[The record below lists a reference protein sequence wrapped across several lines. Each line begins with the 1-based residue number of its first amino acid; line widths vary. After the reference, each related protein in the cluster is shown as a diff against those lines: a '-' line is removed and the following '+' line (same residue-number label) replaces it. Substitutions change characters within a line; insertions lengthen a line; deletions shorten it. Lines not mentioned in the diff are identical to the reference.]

1 MSKNLKYDK
10 IKKNDKIEV
19 KVNMRKNI
27 NVTLFL
33 SFLLI
38 FCMPVMALADD
49 AFFVPEYTSEYKEW
63 QTLSEEEKQQVMEP
77 PIYENPEDVTQ
88 ADIQTFSADNNMV
101 GSGLPTKFTRNDYGK
116 VRNQTTNLC
125 WACSSA
131 TVFENNYRLT
141 NYRIKEFSDLHM
153 EYMTS
158 KTYHNQGFNRAYN
171 TGGNINIALAYATNG
186 MGIVEDSNI
195 TASNFKNARP
205 IAKVSDYEIISSY
218 RVKDYVYQYGAVS
231 AYTCMATNYF
241 SSSNVWNN
249 ADLAYYCS
257 NTSAKANHA
266 VTIVGWDDNYTNAA
280 FPGQKGAYVVLNS
293 YGTSFG
299 KNGLYYV
306 FYNDVF
312 VKNTEF
318 FAVTKTENC
327 NYQNLYQYDE
337 YGQTAT
343 IGWSILSGGTY
354 AANVFT
360 RNTNQAED
368 LTELG
373 IYFPTTENVTIYVNT
388 NGNDKNKNH
397 ATYVFSSDTEN
408 PGYHT
413 VKLPKPVTLKNNQ
426 FTVIVQYHGYMGAEL
441 ASTDGNSWWYT
452 ISSNYGE
459 SYISRDGQNWR
470 DLKTATELAGRCAN
484 ACIKAFTTASQNVEE
499 DNSKELANYVFD
511 YRYYAEH
518 NLDLYQAFGYN
529 QTALKNH
536 WETCGK
542 AEGRPASCVFDAKYY
557 LSHNGDLQA
566 AFGNNYTAAY
576 HHFMSGGYRE
586 YRKSSLEY
594 DGNYYKQ
601 KNGDLRNLSSMEL
614 IRHYALY
621 GKSEMRQAS
630 DNFDVVNDLF
640 DAEVYAKMNPDLT
653 ATFGYNETRL
663 KDHWLRY
670 GIAEGRVASLVFD
683 SKYYLEINGDL
694 KNAFGNNY
702 IAAYNHFV
710 QCGFQEQRQAS
721 SVFSIKYY
729 CENNADVKNTYGQNR
744 LRALNHFGLV
754 GQKEIRATCR
764 NFNVAAYQNK
774 NRDLYQAYGNQY
786 QMYYIHY
793 AQYGRHE
800 NRVCR

>member
-1 MSKNLKYDK
+1 
-10 IKKNDKIEV
+10 
-19 KVNMRKNI
+19 MRKSI
-27 NVTLFL
+27 NVTLFFSVL
-33 SFLLI
+33 MIL
-38 FCMPVMALADD
+38 CMPVISLADD

-63 QTLSEEEKQQVMEP
+63 QTLSEEEKQQVIEP
-77 PIYENPEDVTQ
+77 QIYENPEDVAQ

-125 WACSSA
+125 WACSA
-131 TVFENNYRLT
+131 TTAFENNYRLT

-158 KTYHNQGFNRAYN
+158 NTYNNQGFNRAYN

-186 MGIVEDSNI
+186 MGIVADSGI
-195 TASNFKNARP
+195 TASNFKNAQP

-218 RVKDYVYQYGAVS
+218 RVKDYIYQYGAIS

-241 SSSNVWNN
+241 SSSNLWNN

-257 NTSAKANHA
+257 NSSAKANHA
-266 VTIVGWDDNYTNAA
+266 ITIVGWDDNYTNPA
-280 FPGQKGAYVVLNS
+280 FPGQRGAYVVLNS

-299 KNGLYYV
+299 KNGLYYI

-312 VKNTEF
+312 VRNASF

-327 NYQNLYQYDE
+327 NYKNLYQYDE

-360 RNTNQAED
+360 KKTSQAED

-373 IYFPTTENVTIYVNT
+373 IYFPTTENVTIYVNA

-413 VKLPKPVTLKNNQ
+413 VKLPKPVTLTNNQ

-441 ASTDGNSWWYT
+441 ASTDANSWWYT

-470 DLKTATELAGRCAN
+470 DLKTATELGGRCAN
-484 ACIKAFTTASQNVEE
+484 ACIKAFTTASSHANPSMEIE
-499 DNSKELANYVFD
+499 AYRNLANYVFD

-536 WETCGK
+536 WETYGK
-542 AEGRPASCVFDAKYY
+542 AEGRAASCIFDGKYY
-557 LSHNGDLQA
+557 VANNGDLQV

-576 HHFMSGGYRE
+576 QHFMVYGYRE

-594 DGNYYKQ
+594 DGNYYK
-601 KNGDLRNLSSMEL
+601 KNNGDLGNMSSVEL
-614 IRHYALY
+614 IRHYSLY
-621 GKSEMRQAS
+621 GKSELRQAS
-630 DNFDVVNDLF
+630 NNYDIVQYLF
-640 DAEVYAKMNPDLT
+640 DSEVYAKMNPDLT
-653 ATFGYNETRL
+653 AAFGYNEIRL

-670 GIAEGRVASLVFD
+670 GIAEGRIASLVFD
-683 SKYYLEINGDL
+683 NKYYLTLNTDV
-694 KNAFGNNY
+694 KNVFGNNY
-702 IAAYNHFV
+702 IASYNHFV
-710 QCGFQEQRQAS
+710 QYGFQEKRQAS
-721 SVFSIKYY
+721 SVFSISYY
-729 CENNADVKNTYGQNR
+729 QENNTDVKNTYGTNC
-744 LRALNHFGLV
+744 LRALNHFALV
-754 GQKEIRATCR
+754 GKNEKRATAN
-764 NFNVAAYQNK
+764 NFNVEAYQQK
-774 NRDLYQAYGNQY
+774 NGDLYHAYRNQY

-793 AQYGRHE
+793 MQYGRHE